1 MGAKF
6 LRVGRYKTN
15 EEQREAMNI
24 RNTVVIKETEAA
36 QLHKLEWLRSW
47 TFRDAGGSQ
56 DQRTEFPKNW
66 DRKEGLKFRVNE
78 KKSTEKKVEVF

>member
-36 QLHKLEWLRSW
+36 QLHKLE
-47 TFRDAGGSQ
+47 
-56 DQRTEFPKNW
+56 
-66 DRKEGLKFRVNE
+66 
-78 KKSTEKKVEVF
+78 